1 MPARGEHDDFETA
14 EAVVHAGLAALAAG
28 DWETVRALSHED
40 AEHVTRDGVFFG
52 PERMISEFS
61 PQLERWT
68 VSFYLEELIDA
79 GGGALVLLL
88 EVERRNPQTGLA
100 GDRPADPPG
109 QDRLHGGLHRPPQGT
124 HRPRRAGLSRSAPRS
139 RRPNVCSVDCRL
151 EAERLARQ
159 QFTTRR
165 F

>member
-88 EVERRNPQTGLA
+88 EVERRNPQTGKVGWKAWPAIVLRIHQGKTA
-100 GDRPADPPG
+100 FMEGYIDRRKALTDLGVPG
-109 QDRLHGGLHRPPQGT
+109 
-124 HRPRRAGLSRSAPRS
+124 
-139 RRPNVCSVDCRL
+139 
-151 EAERLARQ
+151 
-159 QFTTRR
+159 
-165 F
+165 